1 MRSVCKTQAQP
12 LESISERANHESLL
26 KVGQIYRDGAA
37 EFNFHIR
44 SRNQIKIVVDKE
56 AGGIWYRQINGS
68 RQLLRRP
75 GNSESRRGTDYP
87 GSALCARQP
96 ASMVGL
102 NRVRVARYGLAAHRY

>member
-37 EFNFHIR
+37 EFHFHIR
-44 SRNQIKIVVDKE
+44 SRNQNKIVVDKE
-56 AGGIWYRQINGS
+56 AGGIWYRQINGP
-68 RQLLRRP
+68 RQLVRRQ

-87 GSALCARQP
+87 GSDLWPRQREIL
-96 ASMVGL
+96 VGL
-102 NRVRVARYGLAAHRY
+102 KEVLVARYGLAPHQ